1 MQNLKV
7 RSGLYAENGEPLRAR
22 VPNMKIDIDI
32 SIICCYLRGSSPQK
46 SINFSSLSLSLRS
59 LLRAIGSMAQFIVQG
74 RHSPFT
80 QICIPAERR
89 GRPRRRAPMGHQGKM
104 RRTEGNSGNVAT
116 TTKWTPSRRPMCIH
130 IVTFL
135 CRVDSTYLEW
145 PNVLTEPL
153 WTSAKLDCVMRWL
166 KRV

>member
-1 MQNLKV
+1 
-7 RSGLYAENGEPLRAR
+7 
-22 VPNMKIDIDI
+22 
-32 SIICCYLRGSSPQK
+32 
-46 SINFSSLSLSLRS
+46 
-59 LLRAIGSMAQFIVQG
+59 MAQFIVQG

-89 GRPRRRAPMGHQGKM
+89 GRPRRRAPIGHQGKM

-130 IVTFL
+130 VVTFL

-166 KRV
+166 KRVQMWRRCIHHIAAVNVGFLHVLTTHHRMLMKIHAHRLPEKCKGVKCSMQA